1 VVSKARSD
9 KFGRAAGGKPLARGA
24 LYLMLQNRIYRGQI
38 VHKDNSYPGE
48 HESIIDEALWNEVQ
62 CRLAA
67 NRFERVTGA
76 DANKVSL
83 LAGLIYDDTGA
94 RMTPTHANKKGTRY
108 RYYVSPGLVRGT
120 RRQAPGGRRVPAGE
134 LERRVEEHLARFLV
148 SEAELFAVIEP
159 LVGNVNDCT
168 DLAARAAG
176 LAQRWPELDPAERR
190 AILSSLVARIDL
202 KRETLE
208 IRILP
213 GRLPTILRG
222 GTAQRDPNHTPDA
235 NEPTITFTVPA
246 RLKRTGIENRLLI
259 GRPGEGT
266 RRQPDHSLY
275 RLLARAYRYHEM
287 VMRNRGKTMREL

>member
-120 RRQAPGGRRVPAGE
+120 RRQAPRGRRVPAGE
-134 LERRVEEHLARFLV
+134 LERLVEERLTRFLV
-148 SEAELFAVIEP
+148 SESELFAVIRP
-159 LVGNVNDCT
+159 LVGDGNDTT
-168 DLAARAAG
+168 DIVACATD
-176 LAQRWPELDPAERR
+176 LAQRWSDLDPAERR
-190 AILSSLVARIDL
+190 AIFSSLVARIDL

-208 IRILP
+208 IRIRPVQLP
-213 GRLPTILRG
+213 AILRRR
-222 GTAQRDPNHTPDA
+222 TARWDLKHTPEA
-235 NEPTITFTVPA
+235 NEPTLTFTVPA
-246 RLKRTGIENRLLI
+246 R
-259 GRPGEGT
+259 
-266 RRQPDHSLY
+266 
-275 RLLARAYRYHEM
+275 
-287 VMRNRGKTMREL
+287 